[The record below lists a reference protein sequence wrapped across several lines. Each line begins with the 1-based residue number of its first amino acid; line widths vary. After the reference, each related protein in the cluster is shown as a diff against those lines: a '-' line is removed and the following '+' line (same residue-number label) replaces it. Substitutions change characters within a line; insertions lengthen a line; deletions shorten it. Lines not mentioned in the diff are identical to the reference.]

1 MVIIIFPFSLLWH
14 CFTQSLIISLH
25 LYTILA
31 YFLDQL
37 LMKLFKSKSKTI
49 LAWIRNSRNHLIQS
63 EKDLFLE
70 KETTFQPIHRQSR
83 SRWAKKNFPTNRS
96 TVIPVEC
103 IDYHV
108 FRTVEFVM
116 FAFRI
121 MIIIVHGVRR
131 DFFV

>member
-14 CFTQSLIISLH
+14 CFTQSLITSSH

-63 EKDLFLE
+63 EKDLFVFRKGNYFPTYPPPIEIKMGE
-70 KETTFQPIHRQSR
+70 KEFSYQSVYCYTCR
-83 SRWAKKNFPTNRS
+83 MYRLPRVSHCRVCNVCIQNHDHHCPWS
-96 TVIPVEC
+96 T
-103 IDYHV
+103 
-108 FRTVEFVM
+108 
-116 FAFRI
+116 
-121 MIIIVHGVRR
+121 
-131 DFFV
+131 